1 MVTITDLENQ
11 YIEHTKNNKVFDIES
26 AKNEIIFYSDLLH
39 NIEIV
44 NDDSFTSKLL
54 MQGCRETIK
63 NIFFYLPRVMGN
75 YLNRGVQ
82 NDLRKF

>member
-39 NIEIV
+39 NIKIV
-44 NDDSFTSKLL
+44 NDNSFTSKLL
-54 MQGCRETIK
+54 MQGCRETIRS
-63 NIFFYLPRVMGN
+63 IFFIYPELWVII
-75 YLNRGVQ
+75 
-82 NDLRKF
+82 

>member
-11 YIEHTKNNKVFDIES
+11 YIEHTKNSKVFDIES

-39 NIEIV
+39 NIKII

-63 NIFFYLPRVMGN
+63 NIFFIYPELWVII
-75 YLNRGVQ
+75 
-82 NDLRKF
+82 